1 MTATNEKVR
10 VDLGIVIS
18 ADSHVMEPH
27 DLWSSALGARFGDK
41 APAFP
46 PHQVGQGLQAH
57 SGGWDPN
64 ERIKE
69 MAADG
74 VSAEILYPT
83 LGLPLFSIEDA
94 ALQEAVFS
102 TYNDWLANYCSVA
115 PDRLLGVALIAAY
128 DIDHAVAELRRSRN
142 LGLRGAEIWLSPP
155 KDLPFESPHYE
166 PLWATL
172 EELQMP
178 LSMHILTGFSYHTGP
193 VTRGSPADLRGRV
206 NLKLLDCADAV
217 FAFIHHGIFDR
228 HPGLKLVMVENEI
241 GWLPFIVQQWDYYF
255 RRFRNSDPLPI
266 AFEPSVYVQRQLYAT
281 FFNDAAGAKNLSW
294 WGQDNCMWSNDYP
307 HPNSSWPH
315 SREII
320 DRDLGYLPADVKAK
334 LVRENVCR
342 LYNMTLPARA

>member
-1 MTATNEKVR
+1 MATAI
-10 VDLGIVIS
+10 DLGVVIS

-27 DLWSSALGARFGDK
+27 DLWSNALSARFGDK
-41 APAFP
+41 APSFP

-57 SGGWDPN
+57 AGGWDPA

-69 MAADG
+69 MRADG

-83 LGLPLFSIEDA
+83 LGLPLFAIEDA
-94 ALQEAVFS
+94 ALQEAVFA
-102 TYNDWLANYCSVA
+102 TYNDWLINYCQAA
-115 PDRLLGVALIAAY
+115 PDRLLGVALIACY
-128 DIDHAVAELRRSRN
+128 DIEHAVAELRRCRN
-142 LGLRGAEIWLSPP
+142 MGLRGAEIWLSPP
-155 KDLPFESPHYE
+155 KDLPFESEHYE
-166 PLWATL
+166 PLWAAL

-193 VTRGSPADLRGRV
+193 VKRGSPADLRGRT
-206 NLKLLDCADAV
+206 NLKLLDSANAV
-217 FAFIHHGIFDR
+217 FDFIHFGIFDR
-228 HPGLKLVMVENEI
+228 YPGLKLVSVENEI
-241 GWLPFIVQQWDYYF
+241 GWLPFLIQQWDYYF

-266 AFEPSVYVQRQLYAT
+266 AFEPHVYAERNVFAT
-281 FFNDAAGAKNLSW
+281 FFNDAVGGHNLSW

-320 DRDLGYLPADVKAK
+320 DRDLGGLPEDVLAK

-342 LYNMTLPARA
+342 LYNMKPPLPAAE